1 MSIKKEQISVSPS
14 QTQTLGQQMA
24 KEILKAPLRKG
35 AVVVGLMGD
44 LGGGKTTFLKGFA
57 KGLGIKKKI
66 LSPTFIIFKRFT
78 IYPVW
83 SKGTLPFTNFYHLD
97 CYRIKKS
104 KEILD
109 LGFQEIIT
117 DPKNIVCIEWADRIK
132 KILPKES
139 ILLKFKFKGKNKRRI
154 TLIPAK

>member
-1 MSIKKEQISVSPS
+1 MSIKKEQISNSPS

-24 KEILKAPLRKG
+24 KEILKSPSQKG
-35 AVVVGLMGD
+35 AVVVGLRGD

-57 KGLGIKKKI
+57 RGLDIKKKI
-66 LSPTFIIFKRFT
+66 LSPTFIIMRRFL
-78 IYPVW
+78 ISHP
-83 SKGTLPFTNFYHLD
+83 PFTNFYHLD

-117 DPKNIVCIEWADRIK
+117 NPKNIVCIEWADRIK

-139 ILLKFKFKGKNKRRI
+139 ILLKFKFKGKNKRGI